1 MIKNFGFKFDNTY
14 VDLPEIMV
22 TKLPPVAVK
31 KPKLVVLNQTLAD
44 SLGLDFSM
52 KKVENGFYS
61 TSDIEEVEKDI
72 FSDLEIRLKLRA

>member
-14 VDLPEIMV
+14 VDLPEIMA

-44 SLGLDFSM
+44 SLGLDFS
-52 KKVENGFYS
+52 EN
-61 TSDIEEVEKDI
+61 TDE
-72 FSDLEIRLKLRA
+72 LNAEILSGNKLI

>member
-31 KPKLVVLNQTLAD
+31 KPKLVEEEIW
-44 SLGLDFSM
+44 
-52 KKVENGFYS
+52 KK
-61 TSDIEEVEKDI
+61 K
-72 FSDLEIRLKLRA
+72 